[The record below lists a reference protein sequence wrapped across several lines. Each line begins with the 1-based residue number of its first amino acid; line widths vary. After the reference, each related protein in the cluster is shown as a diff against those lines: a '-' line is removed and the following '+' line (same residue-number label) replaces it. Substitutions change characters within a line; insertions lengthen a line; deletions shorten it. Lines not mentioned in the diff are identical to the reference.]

1 MRKMTLN
8 IHSNVKKGVI
18 DPITEDKFI
27 NLSSL
32 TNSLINKIVYN
43 TEDYLK
49 VELLSDEEPNPNN
62 DYTSL
67 DIFYPD
73 VTVINYPPKPIDN
86 LVWRLSGKEDAS
98 PKYRTMVENL
108 IRGEL
113 YDLFINYNN
122 NKIMK
127 LYEYGAANIPS
138 TNKYGEKPMDVFLSN
153 ETFKDREFL
162 NDFKKKYSDSE
173 INRIIYDI
181 LSYMNKRS
189 DINILDWIDKSIK
202 FVTDDDKK
210 IINSEEYNVIK
221 LKGKELRFLE
231 IFSCGSSININ
242 AIIGGVLRF
251 IESNPEILK
260 VRSMYIANGRSTI
273 ESMISVNTELF
284 FNNLKIG
291 DFIDTILKD
300 TLYNVDDF
308 EKFKDYFRKNYTKT
322 RTKRSDTMKMTLH
335 EDNVIYSGILK
346 DLIEF
351 KTEVGVR
358 WNDIFTYMKKYVE
371 EEMVK
376 NG

>member
-1 MRKMTLN
+1 MRKMTLD

-62 DYTSL
+62 EYTSL

-108 IRGEL
+108 IRSEL

-162 NDFKKKYSDSE
+162 NDFNRNKKE
-173 INRIIYDI
+173 ISFKFKSLGNE
-181 LSYMNKRS
+181 
-189 DINILDWIDKSIK
+189 LDNSTKNSHWGSFGIFWNLIK
-202 FVTDDDKK
+202 FF
-210 IINSEEYNVIK
+210 
-221 LKGKELRFLE
+221 LR
-231 IFSCGSSININ
+231 
-242 AIIGGVLRF
+242 
-251 IESNPEILK
+251 
-260 VRSMYIANGRSTI
+260 
-273 ESMISVNTELF
+273 
-284 FNNLKIG
+284 
-291 DFIDTILKD
+291 
-300 TLYNVDDF
+300 
-308 EKFKDYFRKNYTKT
+308 
-322 RTKRSDTMKMTLH
+322 
-335 EDNVIYSGILK
+335 
-346 DLIEF
+346 
-351 KTEVGVR
+351 
-358 WNDIFTYMKKYVE
+358 
-371 EEMVK
+371 
-376 NG
+376 